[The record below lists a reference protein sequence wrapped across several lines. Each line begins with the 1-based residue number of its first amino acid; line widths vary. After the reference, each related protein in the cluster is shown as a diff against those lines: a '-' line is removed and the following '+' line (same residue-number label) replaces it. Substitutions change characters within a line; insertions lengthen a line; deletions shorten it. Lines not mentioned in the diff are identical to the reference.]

1 MKELPEYALLNL
13 LRASPGTEA
22 QNILMST
29 PSREIA
35 MTIQNL
41 PEGERGEF
49 YRHLSPKKRKAV
61 VDELELQQKLRLE
74 PAQRSRMAENLLSR
88 FAGGKQRT
96 IPSYLRPRRKPRD

>member
-1 MKELPEYALLNL
+1 MNELPEYALLNL
-13 LRASPGTEA
+13 LRASPGTDA

-35 MTIQNL
+35 ITILSL
-41 PEGERGEF
+41 PESERGEF

-61 VDELELQQKLRLE
+61 VEELELQRRLRLE
-74 PAQRSRMAENLLSR
+74 PAHRKLMAENLLAR

>member
-1 MKELPEYALLNL
+1 MNELPEYALLNL
-13 LRASPGTEA
+13 LRSNTGIDA

-35 MTIQNL
+35 ITILSL
-41 PEGERGEF
+41 PESERGEF

-61 VDELELQQKLRLE
+61 VEELELQQRLRIE
-74 PAQRSRMAENLLSR
+74 PDDRRVMAENLLSR
-88 FAGGKQRT
+88 FAGGKQPT